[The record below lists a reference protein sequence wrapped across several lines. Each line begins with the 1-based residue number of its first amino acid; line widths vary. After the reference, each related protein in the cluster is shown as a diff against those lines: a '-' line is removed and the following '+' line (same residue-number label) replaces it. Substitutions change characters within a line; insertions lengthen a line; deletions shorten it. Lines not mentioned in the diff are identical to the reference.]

1 MEYIDI
7 DLTLLVN
14 NHDNLGVSKNTLRKC
29 INKYS
34 YNDNGE
40 FIEAQALAR
49 YEDVT
54 DKTLVT
60 DTYTPALLSV
70 DNGEHI
76 NINLYTVL
84 NIYISRQ
91 IKSCIFNNVVYDS
104 MVVDTDDKLVVKFKV
119 IYENEK

>member
-1 MEYIDI
+1 MVYKDI

-14 NHDNLGVSKNTLRKC
+14 NHESLGVSKDTLRKC
-29 INKYS
+29 ISKYS

-49 YEDVT
+49 YEGVA

-60 DTYTPALLSV
+60 NTYLHALLSV

-76 NINLYTVL
+76 NINLYAVL

-91 IKSCIFNNVVYDS
+91 IESCTFDNIVYDS
-104 MVVDTDDKLVVKFKV
+104 MVVDTDDKLVVKFRI
-119 IYENEK
+119 IYGNGR